1 MNKIIWRIEIMISL
15 FGKKEPKTKIY
26 FTKGD
31 DVVLGSNTT
40 LEDAFQ
46 VGNFYNILQ
55 DSTTE
60 ASIKIYKYNLLLALN
75 RLQFVEQAEPF
86 YFTKL
91 LECIY
96 IKNYKCY
103 SDEFC
108 DLLVKLYPKYYK
120 K

>member
-1 MNKIIWRIEIMISL
+1 MISL

-31 DVVLGSNTT
+31 EVVIGSNTA
-40 LEDAFQ
+40 LENAFQ

-55 DSTTE
+55 KSTTE
-60 ASIKIYKYNLLLALN
+60 GNIKAYKHNLLIALN
-75 RLQFVEQAEPF
+75 KLQFEEQAHPF
-86 YFTKL
+86 HFSEL
-91 LECIY
+91 LECVY
-96 IKNYKCY
+96 NYKRT
-103 SDEFC
+103 STNFC

>member
-1 MNKIIWRIEIMISL
+1 MYISL

-31 DVVLGSNTT
+31 DVVIGSNTT

-46 VGNFYNILQ
+46 VGNFYNLLQ
-55 DSTTE
+55 NSTTE
-60 ASIKIYKYNLLLALN
+60 GNIKAYKHNLLVTLN
-75 RLQFVEQAEPF
+75 RLQFVEQAHPF
-86 YFTKL
+86 HFSEL
-91 LECIY
+91 LECVY
-96 IKNYKCY
+96 IKNYKHT

-108 DLLVKLYPKYYK
+108 NLLVKLYPKYYK

>member
-1 MNKIIWRIEIMISL
+1 MYISL

-31 DVVLGSNTT
+31 EVVIGSSTT
-40 LEDAFQ
+40 LEYAFQ
-46 VGNFYNILQ
+46 IGNFYNILQ
-55 DSTTE
+55 NSTTE
-60 ASIKIYKYNLLLALN
+60 ASIKIFKYNLLVALN
-75 RLQFVEQAEPF
+75 SLQFSEQANPF

-91 LECIY
+91 LECVY
-96 IKNYKCY
+96 IKNYKHY

>member
-1 MNKIIWRIEIMISL
+1 MISL
-15 FGKKEPKTKIY
+15 SGKKEPKTKIY

-31 DVVLGSNTT
+31 EVAIGSNTT

-60 ASIKIYKYNLLLALN
+60 DSIKAYKHNLLVALS
-75 RLQFVEQAEPF
+75 RLQFVEQADPYRFAE
-86 YFTKL
+86 L
-91 LECIY
+91 LEYVY
-96 IKNYKCY
+96 IRNYKYY

-108 DLLVKLYPKYYK
+108 DLLVKLYTKYYK

>member
-1 MNKIIWRIEIMISL
+1 MISL

-31 DVVLGSNTT
+31 DVVIGSNTT
-40 LEDAFQ
+40 LEYAFQ

-55 DSTTE
+55 DSTE
-60 ASIKIYKYNLLLALN
+60 ERSIKAYKHNLLVALN
-75 RLQFVEQAEPF
+75 RLQYVEQAHPF
-86 YFTKL
+86 YFSEL
-91 LECIY
+91 LECVY
-96 IKNYKCY
+96 IKDYKY
-103 SDEFC
+103 TSRDFC

>member
-1 MNKIIWRIEIMISL
+1 MISL

-31 DVVLGSNTT
+31 EVAIGSNTT

-60 ASIKIYKYNLLLALN
+60 NSIKAFKHNLLVALS
-75 RLQFVEQAEPF
+75 RLQFVEQAHPF
-86 YFTKL
+86 YFTEL
-91 LECIY
+91 LECVY
-96 IKNYKCY
+96 IKNYKHT

>member
-1 MNKIIWRIEIMISL
+1 MISL

-31 DVVLGSNTT
+31 EVVIGSNTT
-40 LEDAFQ
+40 LEYAFQ

-55 DSTTE
+55 NSTTE
-60 ASIKIYKYNLLLALN
+60 NSIKAYKHNLLVALN
-75 RLQFVEQAEPF
+75 RLQFVEQANPY
-86 YFTKL
+86 YFTEL

-96 IKNYKCY
+96 IKDYKY
-103 SDEFC
+103 TSREFC

>member
-1 MNKIIWRIEIMISL
+1 MYISL

-31 DVVLGSNTT
+31 EVVIGSNTA
-40 LEDAFQ
+40 LENAFQ

-55 DSTTE
+55 NSTTE
-60 ASIKIYKYNLLLALN
+60 GNIKAYKHNLLVALN
-75 RLQFVEQAEPF
+75 RLQFEEQADPYRFAE
-86 YFTKL
+86 L
-91 LECIY
+91 LEYVY
-96 IKNYKCY
+96 IRNYKYY

>member
-1 MNKIIWRIEIMISL
+1 MISL

-31 DVVLGSNTT
+31 EVVIGSNTT

-60 ASIKIYKYNLLLALN
+60 DSIKAYKHNLLVALN
-75 RLQFVEQAEPF
+75 RLQFVEQSHPF
-86 YFTKL
+86 HFSEL
-91 LECIY
+91 LECVY
-96 IKNYKCY
+96 IKNYKHT

-108 DLLVKLYPKYYK
+108 NLLVKLYPKYYK

>member
-1 MNKIIWRIEIMISL
+1 MISL
-15 FGKKEPKTKIY
+15 FGKKEKKTKIY

-31 DVVLGSNTT
+31 EVAIGSNTT

-55 DSTTE
+55 NSTTE

-75 RLQFVEQAEPF
+75 RLQFVVQANPF
-86 YFTKL
+86 HFTKL

-96 IKNYKCY
+96 IKNYKLY

>member
-1 MNKIIWRIEIMISL
+1 MYISL

-31 DVVLGSNTT
+31 EVVLGSSTT
-40 LEDAFQ
+40 LEYAFQ

-55 DSTTE
+55 NSTTE
-60 ASIKIYKYNLLLALN
+60 DSIKIFKYNLLVALN
-75 RLQFVEQAEPF
+75 SLQFSEQANPF

-91 LECIY
+91 LECVC
-96 IKNYKCY
+96 IKNYKFY